1 MRLRKFF
8 GLIAVTFLALG
19 LWACGETVSSTD
31 ASELPGANVIPGYQ
45 PGRTYSSQASGAS
58 SSSTAQS
65 ESSTEESSSSVDE
78 ESSSSEEESSS
89 SEVEVD
95 FSESEIDVDGS
106 GVAIIP
112 EEYLEAVASSTASD
126 LDDLRDQLE
135 NNEEPEGF
143 TEVRRTEFSVDDFD
157 FSENKYYCFTD
168 SDDWLEITKDKLL
181 ETKLPFLWGMDYYD
195 YRDAYSLSFED
206 VCAAI
211 YMQAN

>member
-1 MRLRKFF
+1 MRLGKIFS
-8 GLIAVTFLALG
+8 LIAVTFLALG
-19 LWACGETVSSTD
+19 FWACGDTVSSTD
-31 ASELPGANVIPGYQ
+31 ASKLTGADAIPGYH
-45 PGRTYSSQASGAS
+45 PGKAYSSQASGAS
-58 SSSTAQS
+58 SSSANQP
-65 ESSTEESSSSVDE
+65 ESSAE

-106 GVAIIP
+106 GIAIIS
-112 EEYLEAVASSTASD
+112 EEYLNAVGSSMASD

-143 TEVRRTEFSVDDFD
+143 SEVRRTEFSVDDLD
-157 FSENKYYCFTD
+157 FSANSYYCFTD
-168 SDDWLEITKDKLL
+168 ADDWLEITKDKLL

-206 VCAAI
+206 VCATI
-211 YMQAN
+211 YVKSN